1 MEIKILIHVDQL
13 DRISEMTSNLTNL
26 LNYRT
31 NHPDDHLAVIVVLNG
46 DAIMATLMPSF
57 RQRVTAFLHAPDVA
71 FHACNN
77 SLNSHGTN
85 PGQLQSGVEVVE
97 AGVVDLAIRQD
108 RGFRY
113 IKP

>member
-1 MEIKILIHVDQL
+1 
-13 DRISEMTSNLTNL
+13 MTSNLTNI
-26 LNYRT
+26 LNCRT

-57 RQRVTAFLHAPDVA
+57 REQVTTFLQAPDVA
-71 FHACNN
+71 FHACHN
-77 SLNSHGTN
+77 SLNSHGIN
-85 PGQLQSGVEVVE
+85 PDQLQSDVEVVE
-97 AGVVDLAIRQD
+97 AGVVDLAIQQD